1 MKPIKKLL
9 NDIRIDLTPSVFHVQ
24 ETIPCITTEL
34 QTLFAKDTTLEEQL
48 EAIKYLTE
56 YKTKFKHNSDNM
68 SKLIDSLQELAP
80 RLAEIPSSDNVS
92 NKE

>member
-9 NDIRIDLTPSVFHVQ
+9 NDIRIDLTSSLFHVQ
-24 ETIPCITTEL
+24 ETIPSVTTEL
-34 QTLFAKDTTLEEQL
+34 QTLFAKDTSLENQL
-48 EAIKYLTE
+48 EAIKDLAE

-80 RLAEIPSSDNVS
+80 RLAEIQNTGNES
-92 NKE
+92 NQA